1 MKRLLGVFGI
11 AAVILAGVG
20 CAPVEP
26 LCCVEIN
33 PGEGLRALTCEDDG
47 AVIACEGYNFSDC
60 YYDPERD
67 GEC

>member
-1 MKRLLGVFGI
+1 MLVGLGCDEG
-11 AAVILAGVG
+11 
-20 CAPVEP
+20 EP

-47 AVIACEGYNFSDC
+47 AVLACEGYDFSDC

-67 GEC
+67 DEC